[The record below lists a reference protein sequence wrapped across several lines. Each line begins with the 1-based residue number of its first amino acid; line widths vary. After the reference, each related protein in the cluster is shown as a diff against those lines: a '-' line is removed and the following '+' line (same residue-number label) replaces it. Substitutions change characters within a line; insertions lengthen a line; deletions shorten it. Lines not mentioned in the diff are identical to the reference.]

1 MLFQRTG
8 DNRGD
13 RKRVRGD
20 GHREKR
26 GDGGG
31 RGAAEGDVFLFIFS
45 LSLSPLCVDVC
56 MHVCTLL
63 QRCAGRLGNTP
74 LPFEE
79 HNMLSY
85 PLLKKTED
93 GF

>member
-1 MLFQRTG
+1 MDTERKGETG
-8 DNRGD
+8 
-13 RKRVRGD
+13 
-20 GHREKR
+20 E
-26 GDGGG
+26 GGG
-31 RGAAEGDVFLFIFS
+31 LLKGMYSSSSSLS

-56 MHVCTLL
+56 MHVCTQL

-79 HNMLSY
+79 HNTLSY